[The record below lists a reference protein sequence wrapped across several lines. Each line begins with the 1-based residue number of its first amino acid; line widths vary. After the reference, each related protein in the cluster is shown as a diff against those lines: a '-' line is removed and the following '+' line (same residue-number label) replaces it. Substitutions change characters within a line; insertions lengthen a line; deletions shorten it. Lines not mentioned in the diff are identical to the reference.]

1 MKIFDCFMYSG
12 EDMLL
17 KLRIN
22 ELNKFV
28 DKFVISEAS
37 YHHDGSKRKLKFKIK
52 DYEEFKNKINYIVVN
67 EEPKDVQKLL
77 SSDTKIVADNK
88 KILNSLKRENYQRNQ
103 LKKGIKES
111 DDEDLIIISDL
122 DEIPNLKNIKK
133 DKIGNKMLIFK
144 QEIFY
149 YKLNLVYKDFV
160 WFGSKATKKKY
171 LKSPQSLRNIK
182 NKKYQFW
189 RLDTILSDTKFRN
202 IEFIDKG
209 GWHFT
214 CIMNPKDLQKKLE
227 TFLHHQDFE
236 NSGIKLKNL
245 EDKMKN
251 KIILYNHALDKKDS
265 NKWDTKKTLEKV
277 NISSLP
283 DYIAEN
289 ESELRDWLD

>member
-1 MKIFDCFMYSG
+1 M
-12 EDMLL
+12 
-17 KLRIN
+17 
-22 ELNKFV
+22 
-28 DKFVISEAS
+28 
-37 YHHDGSKRKLKFKIK
+37 
-52 DYEEFKNKINYIVVN
+52 
-67 EEPKDVQKLL
+67 
-77 SSDTKIVADNK
+77 
-88 KILNSLKRENYQRNQ
+88 
-103 LKKGIKES
+103 
-111 DDEDLIIISDL
+111 
-122 DEIPNLKNIKK
+122 
-133 DKIGNKMLIFK
+133 
-144 QEIFY
+144 
-149 YKLNLVYKDFV
+149 
-160 WFGSKATKKKY
+160 
-171 LKSPQSLRNIK
+171 
-182 NKKYQFW
+182 
-189 RLDTILSDTKFRN
+189 SDTKFRN

-214 CIMNPKDLQKKLE
+214 CVMNPKDLQKKLE